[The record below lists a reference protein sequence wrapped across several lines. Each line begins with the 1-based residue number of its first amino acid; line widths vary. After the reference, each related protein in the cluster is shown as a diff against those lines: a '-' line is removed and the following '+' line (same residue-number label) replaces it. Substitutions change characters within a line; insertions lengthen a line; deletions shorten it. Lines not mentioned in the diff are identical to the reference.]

1 LGGSFF
7 LGVGHRVGEGDGGI
21 EFSDTGVGHSKE
33 SGDAGLAPVGGEG
46 LGGLGIEG
54 ELLRFVAPQVGQVSG
69 EFEQHHGLAARR
81 QLGRSGARSGAV
93 TAPGE
98 KGRHVVEQFFPQ
110 GCVGGG
116 VGERKDGVDASAGAD
131 TSVGTSVGS
140 CDQRHRDPKEGCE
153 ERRKRTDESHG
164 FRLVRPHEGSSR
176 GHGWMRKVT
185 GP

>member
-1 LGGSFF
+1 M
-7 LGVGHRVGEGDGGI
+7 
-21 EFSDTGVGHSKE
+21 
-33 SGDAGLAPVGGEG
+33 GDAGLAPVGGEG

-54 ELLRFVAPQVGQVSG
+54 ELLRFVAAQVGQVSG

-81 QLGRSGARSGAV
+81 QLGRSGARSGAI

-116 VGERKDGVDASAGAD
+116 VGERKGGVDTGTGSGAGTGD
-131 TSVGTSVGS
+131 RRHS
-140 CDQRHRDPKEGCE
+140 DQKEGCQ
-153 ERRKRTDESHG
+153 ERGKWTDESHG
-164 FRLVRPHEGSSR
+164 FRLVRPPDGSSR